1 MVCHSSAKIRHR
13 RSKAYVKVKKI
24 CLCVILSKK
33 SIRMVCHSPA
43 KIRRRRSKA
52 YVKVKN
58 LSLCHSVQKENEYNS
73 SISN

>member
-1 MVCHSSAKIRHR
+1 MCHSS
-13 RSKAYVKVKKI
+13 
-24 CLCVILSKK
+24 
-33 SIRMVCHSPA
+33 A

-52 YVKVKN
+52 YVKIKN